1 MAVLLL
7 RFEIKI
13 TQDQDTVRFVRAV
26 SQITVNLSAEK
37 PADSA
42 EVHVPAT
49 KKIEDL
55 KLFEPSNGS
64 GATIEI
70 GFGYL
75 GEKAEK
81 ATVFAGIITWISPDL
96 PLVIKAE
103 DTFTKAKRKYFTET
117 YCKGGKRL
125 YYSEIAQ
132 DVLSR
137 AGLKDYCMPAATTDL
152 DARPRSME
160 FKNQT
165 VAQAMARL
173 SEEIQWV
180 HFCIPGEEKVYFG
193 PNWPYHRNLLPEEGE
208 ASPKVLCYRIGSGR
222 ERSNYEAGS
231 QFSPSW
237 GNVISASSL
246 KYRTDKPY
254 SKAICNLVD
263 REQQN
268 KSVKGEYPETEK
280 EYKTERVKEG
290 QEFSFTRVYSFD
302 QGKEE
307 AEDRAKELAKRKFH
321 ELNAAQYEGSSTT
334 FGNPLLSHSHRI
346 WLASAEHPERNDYYD
361 VKSVT
366 FNYSPSGGFRM
377 TVDVRK
383 PPDELLPKE

>member
-1 MAVLLL
+1 MAVLLPT
-7 RFEIKI
+7 FEVKV
-13 TQDQDTVRFVRAV
+13 TLSSDEVRYVQAV

-42 EVHVPAT
+42 EVHAPAT
-49 KKIEDL
+49 KKIEDF
-55 KLFEPSNGS
+55 KLFEPFNGS

-70 GFGYL
+70 SFGYL

-81 ATVFAGIITWISPDL
+81 TTIFAGIITWISPDL

-137 AGLKDYCMPAATTDL
+137 AGLSAHMPAAKTDL
-152 DARPRSME
+152 DARPRSVE
-160 FKNQT
+160 FKKQT
-165 VAQAMARL
+165 VAQAMAKL

-193 PNWPYHRNLLPEEGE
+193 PDWPYLRHYLPLSGPPGSK
-208 ASPKVLCYRIGSGR
+208 ALCYRIGSGR

-237 GNVISASSL
+237 GNVISAGSL

-254 SKAICNLVD
+254 SKAVCNLVD

-321 ELNAAQYEGSSTT
+321 ELNAAQYEGSFTT
-334 FGNPLLSHSHRI
+334 FGNPKLTHSDPI
-346 WLASAEHPERNDYYD
+346 WLESAEHPGRNGYYEA
-361 VKSVT
+361 KAVT
-366 FNYSPSGGFRM
+366 FNYSPQGGFRM
-377 TVDVRK
+377 TVEVRK
-383 PPDELLPKE
+383 PPDELLPEE

>member
-1 MAVLLL
+1 MAVLLPT
-7 RFEIKI
+7 FEVKI
-13 TQDQDTVRFVRAV
+13 ISSSDEVRYVQAI
-26 SQITVNLSAEK
+26 SQITVNLSSEK
-37 PADSA
+37 PCDSA

-55 KLFEPSNGS
+55 EFLKPGKEGS
-64 GATIEI
+64 QIEI
-70 GFGYL
+70 GFGYI
-75 GEKAEK
+75 GENAEK
-81 ATVFAGIITWISPDL
+81 ATVFVGVIDWISPDL

-103 DTFTKAKRKYFTET
+103 DAFTKAKRKYFTET

-137 AGLKDYCMPAATTDL
+137 AGLTDYCMPAAETDL

-165 VAQAMARL
+165 VAQAMAKL

-180 HFCIPGEEKVYFG
+180 HFCIPGTERVYFG
-193 PNWPYHRNLLPEEGE
+193 PDWPYLRRYLPISGPPI
-208 ASPKVLCYRIGSGR
+208 SKVLLYRIGSGR

-231 QFSPSW
+231 KFSPSW
-237 GNVISASSL
+237 GNIISAGSL

-280 EYKTERVKEG
+280 EYKTEKVKEG
-290 QEFSFTRVYSFD
+290 QEFSFTRIYSFD
-302 QGKEE
+302 QGKKE

-321 ELNAAQYEGSSTT
+321 ELNAAQYEGSFTT
-334 FGNPLLSHSHRI
+334 FGNPKLSHSHRF
-346 WLASAEHPERNDYYD
+346 WLESAEHPSRNGYYEA
-361 VKSVT
+361 KAVT
-366 FNYSPSGGFRM
+366 FNYSPQGGFRT
-377 TVDVRK
+377 TVEVRK